1 MAILN
6 MGFKYY
12 VYGRLCW
19 LTGLDAC
26 VELDILSSTKLNAV
40 LLKVIIIRV
49 DCSMDVM
56 TDDFLP
62 VT

>member
-1 MAILN
+1 MAGL
-6 MGFKYY
+6 
-12 VYGRLCW
+12 
-19 LTGLDAC
+19 LDAC